1 MIKRII
7 LIILDSLGVGEMHDS
22 LSYGDKDCNTF
33 ANVIKNSKN
42 IIIDNFKKLGI
53 GNIKSLNLEP
63 CENPM
68 ASIGV
73 CNELSQGK
81 DTITGHLEI
90 SGVVTKVPL
99 KTFPNGF
106 TKEII
111 DEFESK
117 IGRKILGNCVA
128 SGTEIIERLGEEHI
142 KTGKPIVYTSADSV
156 FQIAAHEEVISIE
169 ELYNMCE
176 IAREMLVGDNLIGRV
191 IARPFVGEV
200 GSFKRTSNRK
210 DYAIDPPGK
219 TMLDYLK
226 EDNKDVISIGKIYD
240 IFNGF
245 GITEKIKTVSNLD
258 GINKTIEI
266 MKKDFNGLLFT
277 NLVDFDMMY
286 GHRNDVEGYANAI
299 SEFDSKIPELLE
311 NLNEDDLLIL
321 TADHGC
327 DPTTQGTDHTRE
339 QIPLIVYGK
348 KMKVVDLGVRNSFSD
363 IGKTVLD
370 LFNIKNDLHG
380 VSFKNDI
387 LNSF

>member
-1 MIKRII
+1 MIKRVI
-7 LIILDSLGVGEMHDS
+7 LIVLDSLGVGEMHDS
-22 LSYGDKDCNTF
+22 ISYGDKDCNTF

-42 IIIDNFKKLGI
+42 IITDNFKKLGI
-53 GNIKSLNLEP
+53 GNIKSLNLDP

-245 GITEKIKTVSNLD
+245 GITEKIKTVNNLD
-258 GINKTIEI
+258 GINKTIEV

-348 KMKVVDLGVRNSFSD
+348 NMKVVDLGVRNSFSD

-387 LNSF
+387 LS

>member
-1 MIKRII
+1 
-7 LIILDSLGVGEMHDS
+7 
-22 LSYGDKDCNTF
+22 
-33 ANVIKNSKN
+33 
-42 IIIDNFKKLGI
+42 
-53 GNIKSLNLEP
+53 
-63 CENPM
+63 
-68 ASIGV
+68 
-73 CNELSQGK
+73 
-81 DTITGHLEI
+81 
-90 SGVVTKVPL
+90 
-99 KTFPNGF
+99 
-106 TKEII
+106 
-111 DEFESK
+111 
-117 IGRKILGNCVA
+117 
-128 SGTEIIERLGEEHI
+128 
-142 KTGKPIVYTSADSV
+142 
-156 FQIAAHEEVISIE
+156 
-169 ELYNMCE
+169 MCE

-387 LNSF
+387 LS

>member
-1 MIKRII
+1 MIKRVI

-22 LSYGDKDCNTF
+22 ISYGDKDCNTF

-219 TMLDYLK
+219 TMLDYIK

-348 KMKVVDLGVRNSFSD
+348 KMKVVDLGVRDSFSD

-387 LNSF
+387 LN

>member
-387 LNSF
+387 LN

>member
-1 MIKRII
+1 MIKRVI

-22 LSYGDKDCNTF
+22 ISYGDKDCNTF

-219 TMLDYLK
+219 TMLDYIK

-387 LNSF
+387 LS

>member
-1 MIKRII
+1 MIKRVI

-348 KMKVVDLGVRNSFSD
+348 KMKVVDLGVRDSFSD

-387 LNSF
+387 LN

>member
-1 MIKRII
+1 MIKRVI

-99 KTFPNGF
+99 KTFPNCF

-219 TMLDYLK
+219 TMLDYIK

-387 LNSF
+387 LS

>member
-348 KMKVVDLGVRNSFSD
+348 KMKVVDLGVRDSFSD

-387 LNSF
+387 LN

>member
-1 MIKRII
+1 MIKRVI

-53 GNIKSLNLEP
+53 GNIKSLNLEL

-176 IAREMLVGDNLIGRV
+176 VAREMLVGDNLIGRV

-348 KMKVVDLGVRNSFSD
+348 KMKVVDLGVRDSFSD

-387 LNSF
+387 LS

>member
-1 MIKRII
+1 MIKRVI

-258 GINKTIEI
+258 GINKTIEV

-387 LNSF
+387 LS

>member
-1 MIKRII
+1 MIKRVI

-387 LNSF
+387 LN

>member
-1 MIKRII
+1 MIKRVI

-169 ELYNMCE
+169 EL
-176 IAREMLVGDNLIGRV
+176 
-191 IARPFVGEV
+191 
-200 GSFKRTSNRK
+200 SF
-210 DYAIDPPGK
+210 A
-219 TMLDYLK
+219 
-226 EDNKDVISIGKIYD
+226 
-240 IFNGF
+240 
-245 GITEKIKTVSNLD
+245 
-258 GINKTIEI
+258 
-266 MKKDFNGLLFT
+266 
-277 NLVDFDMMY
+277 
-286 GHRNDVEGYANAI
+286 
-299 SEFDSKIPELLE
+299 
-311 NLNEDDLLIL
+311 
-321 TADHGC
+321 
-327 DPTTQGTDHTRE
+327 
-339 QIPLIVYGK
+339 
-348 KMKVVDLGVRNSFSD
+348 
-363 IGKTVLD
+363 
-370 LFNIKNDLHG
+370 
-380 VSFKNDI
+380 I
-387 LNSF
+387 LNNLFISL